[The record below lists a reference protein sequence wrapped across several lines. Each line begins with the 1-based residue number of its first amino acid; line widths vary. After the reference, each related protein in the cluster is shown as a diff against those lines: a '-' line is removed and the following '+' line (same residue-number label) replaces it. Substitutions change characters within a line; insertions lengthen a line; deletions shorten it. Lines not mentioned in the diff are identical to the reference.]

1 MFKNSLNNI
10 NRILYL
16 KNRLHNINYI
26 LCLKIVHIIL
36 TVYLYLKMYIYICY
50 FIYYNIK
57 NIFLQVLMK
66 KK

>member
-10 NRILYL
+10 NRVLYL